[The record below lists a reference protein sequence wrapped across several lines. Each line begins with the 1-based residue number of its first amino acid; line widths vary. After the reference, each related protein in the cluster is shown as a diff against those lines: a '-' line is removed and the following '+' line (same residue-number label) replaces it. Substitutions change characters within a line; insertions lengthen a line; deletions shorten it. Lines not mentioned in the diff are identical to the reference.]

1 MVAAFP
7 GLAFNGTMLV
17 LGAPPNDV
25 AIDPMDL
32 IVGRRRLMGSP
43 AGSRKDL
50 RDTLEFAATHDVHPK
65 VTRVPL
71 EGAEKALT
79 EMHAGQMHGR
89 TVLVMD

>member
-1 MVAAFP
+1 
-7 GLAFNGTMLV
+7 V

-50 RDTLEFAATHDVHPK
+50 RDTLEFAATHDVRPK

-71 EGAEKALT
+71 EGAEEALT
-79 EMHAGQMHGR
+79 EMHAGQVHGR